1 MAAFFANIKDI
12 VKQVIDELPN
22 KPLLKNGDTKKGDN
36 IFYVLDTSGSTGAEY
51 SNNTTILQKSK
62 DIICTDILT
71 NKLGHN
77 YLCNFSSG
85 YKRFRNYHGEILI
98 DPEIDFVMLPD
109 GLNSDGGT
117 FTDEPLK
124 DIVKLCNEKLI
135 HQLDEVMIYTDGE
148 TNSNSNVLINV
159 VKDLK
164 NLNIKVG
171 ITAIS
176 LNDKDLNKISINE
189 GNNLVGMDLLL
200 FLQNDIY
207 SYKVYNKIHI
217 DTPFLG
223 AINSNVSKK
232 DISFFDMTLP
242 KGISMHM
249 FIWIMIDNL
258 NPQINWGNNDFIR
271 FCAEIGKIISVFN
284 ITLSSIDNYLTN
296 VSTEIK
302 NKTGN
307 AFDVSKI
314 KKIIIY
320 GFNCS
325 RNKKPMI
332 LSSANDRIE
341 LDAVEKRNQFGNAVE
356 TLKTKGTTLGC
367 DVRIAFDENYVIID
381 NNTIPLKHSLGTYP
395 NSMTEN
401 NKFVF
406 FGIKENENEE
416 SPEYEQALRI
426 GLREHCS
433 KLGYPNAIQSASV
446 IFHVLNIMSMMFL
459 KGSSFNIFMEYLR
472 KLAIIQTKMNK
483 MIAPKTYGLSF
494 YALWKNGELPSVHF
508 SRKESHSSLFTDVM
522 INPLKLEEPI
532 WWALM
537 MTMLGLFEEQLPNYQ
552 SALSALGIESNKQ
565 AFLQYVKKTYSG
577 RIRDKKLFLE
587 GFEKEKESL
596 ITLEPFPQDV
606 EVVCVKD
613 HGECKANLW
622 FTREELEGIKK
633 VCVYCKAQL
642 SEQDF
647 CVVVRDNNGKKFEDL
662 CKKI

>member
-1 MAAFFANIKDI
+1 MAEFFVNIKTI
-12 VKQVIDELPN
+12 VQKVIDGIPN
-22 KPLLKNGDTKKGDN
+22 KPLLKNVDTKKGDN

-51 SNNTTILQKSK
+51 SRNITILQKSK
-62 DIICTDILT
+62 DIICSDILK

-77 YLCNFSSG
+77 YLSNFNTS
-85 YKRFRNYHGEILI
+85 YNRKKNYHGEILVE
-98 DPEIDFVMLPD
+98 PEIDFVMLPD
-109 GLNSDGGT
+109 GLISDGAT
-117 FTDEPLK
+117 FTADPLQ
-124 DIVKLCNEKLI
+124 DIVKLTNEKLI
-135 HQLDEVMIYTDGE
+135 HPLDEVMIYTDGE
-148 TNSNSNVLINV
+148 TNSNRNDLINV

-164 NLNIKVG
+164 NRNIRVG

-176 LNDKDLNKISINE
+176 LSNKDLNKISINE

-200 FLQNDIY
+200 FLENDIY
-207 SYKVYNKIHI
+207 SYKVYNKIHVH
-217 DTPFLG
+217 TPFLG
-223 AINSNVSKK
+223 AINSDVNKK
-232 DISFFDMTLP
+232 QLSFFDIDLP

-249 FIWIMIDNL
+249 FIWEMIDNL
-258 NPQINWGNNDFIR
+258 NDQINWGNNDFVR

-284 ITLSSIDNYLTN
+284 ITLSSIDNYLIK

-302 NKTGN
+302 RKSGSG
-307 AFDVSKI
+307 FEVSKI
-314 KKIIIY
+314 KKVIIY

-341 LDAVEKRNQFGNAVE
+341 LDIVEKRNQFGNAVE

-367 DVRIAFDENYVIID
+367 DVRIAFDDNYVIID

-395 NSMTEN
+395 KSMTEN

-406 FGIKENENEE
+406 FGLNENEE

-446 IFHVLNIMSMMFL
+446 IFHVLNIMSMMYL
-459 KGSSFNIFMEYLR
+459 KGSSFNIFMEHLR
-472 KLAIIQTKMNK
+472 KLAIIQTKMNR

-508 SRKESHSSLFTDVM
+508 SRKESHSSLFKDVM

-537 MTMLGLFEEQLPNYQ
+537 MTMLGLFDEQLPIYQ
-552 SALSALGIESNKQ
+552 SALSALGIENNKQ

-577 RIRDKKLFLE
+577 RIRDKKMFLE

-596 ITLEPFPQDV
+596 ITLEPFPQNV
-606 EVVCVKD
+606 EVLSVKD
-613 HGECKANLW
+613 HGQCKANLW

-633 VCVYCKAQL
+633 ICVYCKAQL
-642 SEQDF
+642 TEQDF
-647 CVVVRDNNGKKFEDL
+647 CVVVRDNNGKKFEEL

>member
-12 VKQVIDELPN
+12 VQKVIYELPN
-22 KPLLKNGDTKKGDN
+22 KPLLKDSGTKKGDN

-51 SNNTTILQKSK
+51 SRNTTILQKSK
-62 DIICTDILT
+62 DIICSDILT
-71 NKLGHN
+71 NKSGHN

-98 DPEIDFVMLPD
+98 EPDIDFVMLPD
-109 GLNSDGGT
+109 GLISSGGT

-148 TNSNSNVLINV
+148 TNSDKNALINV

-164 NLNIKVG
+164 NLNIKVSV
-171 ITAIS
+171 TAIS
-176 LNDKDLNKISINE
+176 LSDKDLNKISINE

-200 FLQNDIY
+200 YLENDIY
-207 SYKVYNKIHI
+207 SYKVYNKINVH
-217 DTPFLG
+217 TPFLWE
-223 AINSNVSKK
+223 INSNVSKK

-284 ITLSSIDNYLTN
+284 ITLSSIDNYLIN

-307 AFDVSKI
+307 SFEIEKI
-314 KKIIIY
+314 KKIIMY

-341 LDAVEKRNQFGNAVE
+341 LDAVEKRNQFGNAVD

-367 DVRIAFDENYVIID
+367 DVRIAFGENYVIID
-381 NNTIPLKHSLGTYP
+381 NDTIPLKHSLGIYP
-395 NSMTEN
+395 KSMTEN

-406 FGIKENENEE
+406 FG
-416 SPEYEQALRI
+416 
-426 GLREHCS
+426 
-433 KLGYPNAIQSASV
+433 
-446 IFHVLNIMSMMFL
+446 LN
-459 KGSSFNIFMEYLR
+459 
-472 KLAIIQTKMNK
+472 
-483 MIAPKTYGLSF
+483 
-494 YALWKNGELPSVHF
+494 
-508 SRKESHSSLFTDVM
+508 
-522 INPLKLEEPI
+522 
-532 WWALM
+532 
-537 MTMLGLFEEQLPNYQ
+537 
-552 SALSALGIESNKQ
+552 
-565 AFLQYVKKTYSG
+565 
-577 RIRDKKLFLE
+577 
-587 GFEKEKESL
+587 
-596 ITLEPFPQDV
+596 
-606 EVVCVKD
+606 
-613 HGECKANLW
+613 
-622 FTREELEGIKK
+622 
-633 VCVYCKAQL
+633 
-642 SEQDF
+642 
-647 CVVVRDNNGKKFEDL
+647 
-662 CKKI
+662 

>member
-1 MAAFFANIKDI
+1 MAGFFANIKDI
-12 VKQVIDELPN
+12 VKQVIDGLPN
-22 KPLLKNGDTKKGDN
+22 KPFLKSEDTKN
-36 IFYVLDTSGSTGAEY
+36 IFYVLDTSGSTAGQY
-51 SNNTTILQKSK
+51 SRDTTILQKSK
-62 DIICTDILT
+62 DIICFDILK

-85 YKRFRNYHGEILI
+85 YNRGINYHGEILVE
-98 DPEIDFVMLPD
+98 PEIDFVMLPD
-109 GLNSDGGT
+109 GLNSSGGT
-117 FTDEPLK
+117 YTDEPLK
-124 DIVKLCNEKLI
+124 DIVKLCNERLI

-148 TNSNSNVLINV
+148 TNSDKNALINV

-164 NLNIKVG
+164 NLNIKVSV
-171 ITAIS
+171 TAIS
-176 LNDKDLNKISINE
+176 LSNKDLNKISINE

-200 FLQNDIY
+200 FLENDIY
-207 SYKVYNKIHI
+207 SYKVYNKIHVH
-217 DTPFLG
+217 TPFLG

-249 FIWIMIDNL
+249 FIWEMIDNL

-284 ITLSSIDNYLTN
+284 ITLSSIDNYLN
-296 VSTEIK
+296 QISNEIK
-302 NKTGN
+302 NKSGS
-307 AFDVSKI
+307 AFEVDKI

-332 LSSANDRIE
+332 LSSAENRVE
-341 LDAVEKRNQFGNAVE
+341 LDAVEKRNQFGNAID
-356 TLKTKGTTLGC
+356 TLSIKGTTLGC
-367 DVRIAFDENYVIID
+367 DVRIAFAENYVIID
-381 NNTIPLKHSLGTYP
+381 NNTIPLTRNLGLYP
-395 NSMTEN
+395 KSMTEN

-406 FGIKENENEE
+406 FGIKENENED

-426 GLREHCS
+426 GLREHCKS
-433 KLGYPNAIQSASV
+433 LGFPNASQSASV

-459 KGSSFNIFMEYLR
+459 KGSSFNIYMENLR
-472 KLAIIQTKMNK
+472 KLAIIQTKMNR
-483 MIAPKTYGLSF
+483 MIAPKKYGLSF

-508 SRKESHSSLFTDVM
+508 SKKESHTSLFKDIM

-537 MTMLGLFEEQLPNYQ
+537 MTMLGLFDEQLPNYQ
-552 SALSALGIESNKQ
+552 SALSAIGIQSNKQ

-596 ITLEPFPQDV
+596 ITLEPFPQDI
-606 EVVCVKD
+606 EVLSVKD

-642 SEQDF
+642 TEQDF
-647 CVVVRDNNGKKFEDL
+647 CVVVRDNNGKKFDEL
-662 CKKI
+662 CNKI